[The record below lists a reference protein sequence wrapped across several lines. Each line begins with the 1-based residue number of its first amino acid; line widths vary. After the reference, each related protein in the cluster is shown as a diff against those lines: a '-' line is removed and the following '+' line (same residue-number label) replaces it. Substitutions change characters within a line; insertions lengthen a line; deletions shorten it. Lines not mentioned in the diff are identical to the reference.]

1 MKNILV
7 GLLVSVSSMN
17 LSAQSTV
24 LQLRVDNIDEVI
36 RAMTLEEKTRLLVGT
51 GMAGISVGMPVIGET
66 RSLVPGAAG
75 TTYPIER
82 LGVPAIVFADGPA
95 GLRIEPKR
103 EFYSKTYYCTHFPI
117 GTSLASSWNTALVQ
131 QVGKAIGNEVKEYGV
146 DVLLAPGCNLQR
158 NPLNGRN
165 FEYYS
170 EDPVLSGNIAAAY
183 ILGVQSNGVGTS
195 LKHFA
200 VNSQETK
207 RMGNDSR
214 LTQRALRELYL
225 KGFQIAVEK
234 AQPWTVMSSY
244 NKVNG
249 TYTSESKDL
258 LTTILRE
265 EWGYRGT
272 VVTDWFGGKDRVAN
286 VNAGNDMIQ
295 PGLPNDPALIL
306 AAVKDG
312 RIKESTLDRN
322 VKRILELVVKS
333 PRFQN
338 YKYGDNP
345 DLKAHAAVTR
355 DAATEGIVLL
365 KNEGALPFSTGT
377 KNIAVYGITSYDII
391 SGGFGSGNVNRAYT
405 VSLIEGLRNNGYQSD
420 KELLKKYSE
429 HFSKFRKEH
438 ANDKIDWWSTA
449 ARPDEVSFSN
459 EELVQQAQS
468 NDVAIITIG
477 RMSGEGND
485 RPSSDFYLSDM
496 EKQLIRQVSDVFH
509 KEGKKS
515 VVILNIGGVIE
526 TASWK
531 NIPDAILL
539 PWQCG
544 QEGGNS
550 MADVLSGH
558 KYPSGKLPMTF
569 PLDLMDHYSSKN
581 MPLDGV
587 AIQLGVG
594 KADAAE
600 NRINID
606 FTNFEEDI
614 YVGYRYFDTFK
625 QNVSYPFG
633 YGISYTNF
641 KYGKPTVSVRGDTVN
656 VKFSV
661 TNCGNVTGKEV
672 VQVYMKA
679 PKGSIEKPIQELKA
693 FAKTGE
699 LKPGESETLVLPILK
714 QDLASFHEKQSA
726 WVVDRGIYTFCI
738 GASSR
743 DIRCTCTAKIGKTVK
758 MVHQVLN
765 PQVKLNILKHK

>member
-1 MKNILV
+1 MKKIIV
-7 GLLVSVSSMN
+7 GLIVSVSMIN
-17 LSAQSTV
+17 VSAQSTV
-24 LQLRVDNIDEVI
+24 PQLRADNIDAVI
-36 RAMTLEEKTRLLVGT
+36 HAMTLDEKVHLLVGT

-82 LGVPAIVFADGPA
+82 LGIPAIVFADGPA
-95 GLRIEPKR
+95 GLRIDPKR
-103 EFYSKTYYCTHFPI
+103 EFYSATYYCTHFPI

-131 QVGKAIGNEVKEYGV
+131 QVGKAIGNEVREYGV

-165 FEYYS
+165 YEYYS

-183 ILGVQSNGVGTS
+183 VQGVQTNGVGTS

-214 LTQRALRELYL
+214 LTPRALRELYL

-234 AQPWTVMSSY
+234 SQPWTVMSSY

-258 LTTILRE
+258 LTTILRN
-265 EWGYRGT
+265 EWGFKGT

-295 PGLPNDPALIL
+295 PGMPNDPALIL

-312 RIKESTLDRN
+312 RIKESTLDGN
-322 VKRILELVVKS
+322 VRRILELIVKS
-333 PRFQN
+333 PRFL
-338 YKYGDNP
+338 KYQYSNQP
-345 DLKAHAAVTR
+345 DLKVHAAVAR

-365 KNEGALPFSTGT
+365 KNEGALPLSSAT
-377 KNIAVYGITSYDII
+377 KKVAVYGVASYDMIP
-391 SGGFGSGNVNRAYT
+391 GGFGSGNVNRAYT
-405 VSLIEGLRNNGYQSD
+405 ISLIEGLRNHGYQTD

-429 HFSKFRKEH
+429 HFSLFRKEH
-438 ANDKIDWWSTA
+438 ANDKVDWWSTT
-449 ARPDEVSFSN
+449 ARPGEITFS
-459 EELVQQAQS
+459 EADLKQQAQA
-468 NDVAIITIG
+468 NEVAIITLG
-477 RMSGEGND
+477 RMTGEGND
-485 RPSSDFYLSDM
+485 RPSSDFYLGDA
-496 EKQLIRQVSDVFH
+496 EKQLIHQVSDAFH
-509 KEGKKS
+509 QRGKKT

-531 NIPDAILL
+531 NAPDAILL

-550 MADVLSGH
+550 IADVLSGH

-569 PLDLMDHYSSKN
+569 PKDLMDHYSSQN

-587 AIQLGVG
+587 TIQLGVG
-594 KADAAE
+594 KADATE
-600 NRINID
+600 NRKNID
-606 FTNFEEDI
+606 YTNFEEDI

-625 QNVSYPFG
+625 RQVSYPFG
-633 YGISYTNF
+633 YGLSYTDF
-641 KYGKPTVSVRGDTVN
+641 SYGKPTASVMGDTVK
-656 VKFSV
+656 VKLTV
-661 TNCGNVTGKEV
+661 TNDGNAVGKEV

-679 PKGSIEKPIQELKA
+679 PKGEMEKPLQELKA
-693 FAKTGE
+693 FTKTHE

-714 QDLASFHEKQSA
+714 QELAVFDEKRSA
-726 WVVDRGIYTFCI
+726 WVVDGGTYTFRV

-743 DIRCTCTAKIGKTVK
+743 DIRGVCAVKIGKKVK
-758 MVHQVLN
+758 YVHNVLK
-765 PQVKLNILKHK
+765 PQVKINVLKNK